1 MQGRLCSCRGKQL
14 RRLVRVRCER
24 GSPEKTRNCELVV
37 IPRRVKSFLLVCIS
51 WNVCLNDAMKHAST
65 QPPVELKVQL

>member
-1 MQGRLCSCRGKQL
+1 MGRVVVQPHRGKQL

-37 IPRRVKSFLLVCIS
+37 IHGVSSHSFDHSS
-51 WNVCLNDAMKHAST
+51 WCACVGTC
-65 QPPVELKVQL
+65 V

>member
-14 RRLVRVRCER
+14 CRLVRVRCER

-37 IPRRVKSFLLVCIS
+37 IFPGVSSHSSLSVHRLERVF
-51 WNVCLNDAMKHAST
+51 
-65 QPPVELKVQL
+65 E